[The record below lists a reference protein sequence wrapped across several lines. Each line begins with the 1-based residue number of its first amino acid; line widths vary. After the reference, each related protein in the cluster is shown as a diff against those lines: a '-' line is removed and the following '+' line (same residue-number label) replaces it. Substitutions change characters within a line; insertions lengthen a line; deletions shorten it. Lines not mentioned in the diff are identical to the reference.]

1 MFRRAESPDATEP
14 SGGKHRVFDPDT
26 GAYFTPPQS
35 HGLTHRQRLA
45 ILLTVAKLLGLSSEA
60 RNLFDTPTT
69 FTGKSADHLHFS
81 EVQVTNCKLRRQLNT
96 SFERYSVTETLC
108 WPNHY
113 GIGRYSILLRFFVSL
128 FHISYY
134 YYSTYV
140 VQYENWV
147 FTPT

>member
-1 MFRRAESPDATEP
+1 M
-14 SGGKHRVFDPDT
+14 FDPDT

-113 GIGRYSILLRFFVSL
+113 GIGIQFF
-128 FHISYY
+128 
-134 YYSTYV
+134 
-140 VQYENWV
+140 
-147 FTPT
+147 